1 MQASRYSNVTLH
13 KAFMPEAFGTHHTK
27 MMVLLRHD
35 DLAQIIIHTANL
47 IRRDWAN
54 LSQAVW
60 TSPLLP
66 LRPSGAPP
74 PLDNPPMGS
83 GARFKIDFLNY
94 LRAYNT
100 KRTIC
105 QPLIEQLSKYDF
117 SEIRGA
123 LVASVPGRH
132 SVDSD
137 VETKWGWQSLRE
149 VLSSVPVKRGETPE
163 IVLQISSIA
172 TLGQTN
178 LWLDKTLFKSLGTS
192 KSAASPAPKYKIIFP
207 TPDEIRR
214 SLDGYQSGASIHTKI
229 QTAAQLKQLQYLKPI
244 LHHWAGDGG
253 QQHSSTSSSS
263 ANGRSFR
270 GFAVGDV
277 AKSTDSASHARE
289 AGRRRAAPH
298 IKTYI
303 RFCDASK
310 TQIDWALVT
319 SANISKQAWGEACN
333 ALGEARICSYELGVL
348 VWPELW
354 DENAKMVPTFKQD
367 MPIVEDP
374 SAVDGKVSLMLLVI
388 CDHGVL
394 YSLRCTMH
402 VATPANSTAGTCWFQ
417 NAI

>member
-13 KAFMPEAFGTHHTK
+13 AAFMPEAYGTHHTK
-27 MMVLLRHD
+27 MIILLRHD
-35 DLAQIIIHTANL
+35 DFAQIIIHTANL

-54 LSQAVW
+54 LSQALW
-60 TSPLLP
+60 ISPLLP
-66 LRPSGAPP
+66 LRPPEAPLP
-74 PLDNPPMGS
+74 RDNPLMGS

-94 LRAYNT
+94 LRAYDT

-105 QPLIEQLSKYDF
+105 KPVIEQLSKYDF

-132 SVDSD
+132 SIDSD

-149 VLSSVPVKRGETPE
+149 VLSSVPVKGDGTPE

-172 TLGQTN
+172 TLGQTSQ
-178 LWLDKTLFKSLGTS
+178 WLDKTLFKSLGTS
-192 KSAASPAPKYKIIFP
+192 KSAVLPTPKYKIIFP
-207 TPDEIRR
+207 TPDEVRR
-214 SLDGYQSGASIHTKI
+214 SLDGYEAGASIHTKI
-229 QTAAQLKQLQYLKPI
+229 QTPAQSKQLQYLKPI

-253 QQHSSTSSSS
+253 QQSE
-263 ANGRSFR
+263 
-270 GFAVGDV
+270 
-277 AKSTDSASHARE
+277 SASKIME

-298 IKTYI
+298 IKTYV

-333 ALGEARICSYELGVL
+333 TSGEIRICSYELGVL

-354 DENAKMVPTFKQD
+354 GENAKMVPAFKQD
-367 MPIVEDP
+367 MPLVDDP
-374 SAVDGKVSLMLLVI
+374 RVVDSQVS
-388 CDHGVL
+388 C
-394 YSLRCTMH
+394 SFW
-402 VATPANSTAGTCWFQ
+402 A
-417 NAI
+417 

>member
-13 KAFMPEAFGTHHTK
+13 AAYMPEAYGTHHTK

-47 IRRDWAN
+47 IRRDWKN

-66 LRPSGAPP
+66 LRPSEARQSQ
-74 PLDNPPMGS
+74 DNPPMGS

-94 LRAYNT
+94 LRAYDT

-105 QPLIEQLSKYDF
+105 KPLIEQLSKYDF

-149 VLSSVPVKRGETPE
+149 VLSSVPVQKGGIPE
-163 IVLQISSIA
+163 IVLQVSSIA

-178 LWLDKTLFKSLGTS
+178 QWLDKTLFKSLGMS
-192 KSAASPAPKYKIIFP
+192 KSAVSNTPNYKIIFP
-207 TPDEIRR
+207 TPDEVRR
-214 SLDGYQSGASIHTKI
+214 SLDGYESGASIHTKI

-244 LHHWAGDGG
+244 LHHWAGD
-253 QQHSSTSSSS
+253 SSHQS
-263 ANGRSFR
+263 
-270 GFAVGDV
+270 
-277 AKSTDSASHARE
+277 DSASNIME
-289 AGRRRAAPH
+289 AGRKRAAPH
-298 IKTYI
+298 IKTYV
-303 RFCDASK
+303 RFCDTSK
-310 TQIDWALVT
+310 KQIDWALLT

-333 ALGEARICSYELGVL
+333 TAGESRICSYELGIL

-354 DENAKMVPTFKQD
+354 DQNAMMVPTFKRD
-367 MPIVEDP
+367 I
-374 SAVDGKVSLMLLVI
+374 AIVDGPRVTDSKVS
-388 CDHGVL
+388 
-394 YSLRCTMH
+394 
-402 VATPANSTAGTCWFQ
+402 
-417 NAI
+417 

>member
-13 KAFMPEAFGTHHTK
+13 TAYMPEAYGTHHTK

-60 TSPLLP
+60 TSPFLP
-66 LRPSGAPP
+66 LRPSEAPP
-74 PLDNPPMGS
+74 QRDNPPMGS

-94 LRAYNT
+94 LHSYET

-105 QPLIEQLSKYDF
+105 KPLIEKLSKYDF

-137 VETKWGWQSLRE
+137 AETKWGWQSLRA
-149 VLSSVPVKRGETPE
+149 VLNSVPVKRGGTPE

-178 LWLDKTLFKSLGTS
+178 QWLDKTLFKSLGTS
-192 KSAASPAPKYKIIFP
+192 KSALSPAPNYKIIFP

-214 SLDGYQSGASIHTKI
+214 SLDGYGSGASIHTKI

-244 LHHWAGDGG
+244 LHHWAGDSG
-253 QQHSSTSSSS
+253 QHS
-263 ANGRSFR
+263 
-270 GFAVGDV
+270 
-277 AKSTDSASHARE
+277 DSASKIME

-298 IKTYI
+298 IKTYL

-333 ALGEARICSYELGVL
+333 AAGESRICSYELGVL

-354 DENAKMVPTFKQD
+354 DQNAMMVPTFKQD
-367 MPIVEDP
+367 MHMVEDP
-374 SAVDGKVSLMLLVI
+374 GVVDGKVS
-388 CDHGVL
+388 
-394 YSLRCTMH
+394 
-402 VATPANSTAGTCWFQ
+402 
-417 NAI
+417 